1 MSGRVRDTA
10 QRVWSITNRVLLYI
24 LIWAGFTLLAAAISI
39 RFYWG
44 PITVDQMMLN
54 LVSVQGEGGGGTL
67 VLICILG
74 IGVLPVMLTAGIAY
88 WRFRIRRKRRAS
100 AVTVDAAVVDSGTS
114 DGPTP
119 PSEDETEPLRRS
131 WAKVWFARTVSLVM
145 VAALVTTGTVMF
157 GNSVHFVDYVRS
169 VNSAYAVDDYYETPV
184 VASAEKKRNL
194 VMIYLES
201 GEETL
206 SDTTLFDKDPFVPL
220 KEATPAEDGWQQVE
234 GLRQYEGGGWTMA
247 GISGTQCGVPLKGS
261 GLLTGKSGL
270 NSLGG
275 ELDSY
280 LGGLTCVG
288 DILSEQGYRNVFMG
302 GAEESFA
309 AKDQYFLSHGYGE
322 FYGLNH
328 WKELGEPADQIRSDW
343 GLSDKRLMER
353 AKDQVDTLHVESER
367 TGGPFN
373 LTMLTVDTHEPA
385 HLYDY
390 CPQDTESEVTS
401 MFNCSMTQVA
411 GFIDHLEA
419 QGYLDDTAVVI
430 MGDHLKHMG
439 ASNAFHEQLDD
450 NPNRTIFNRFW
461 IPGDDRRTSTMQG
474 GVDQL
479 NMMPTILEAAGIEL
493 ADRQGGLGVSAFT
506 VDIPRESAQRLEPD
520 AYNELLNSRSTDFYN
535 DAWDGQELKKK

>member
-1 MSGRVRDTA
+1 VRGRVGDTA
-10 QRVWSITNRVLLYI
+10 RRVSSVIGGVLLYV
-24 LIWAGFTLLAAAISI
+24 LVWAGFTMLAAAIGI

-54 LVSVQGEGGGGTL
+54 LVSVQGEGGGGTM

-74 IGVLPVMLTAGIAY
+74 IGVLPVLLTAGIAY
-88 WRFRIRRKRRAS
+88 WRFRVKRRRRAS
-100 AVTVDAAVVDSGTS
+100 AATVEAAVADSGTY
-114 DGPTP
+114 DGPA
-119 PSEDETEPLRRS
+119 PSPDDEDEPLRRS
-131 WAKVWFARTVSLVM
+131 WAKIWFVRTVSLVM

-157 GNSVHFVDYVRS
+157 GNTIHVVDYVRS
-169 VNSAYAVDDYYETPV
+169 VNSAYTVDDYYRTPV
-184 VASAEKKRNL
+184 VADAGNKRNL

-220 KEATPAEDGWQQVE
+220 KDVTREEDGWQKVDDF
-234 GLRQYEGGGWTMA
+234 RQYEGGGWTMA

-275 ELDSY
+275 EMDSY

-288 DILSEQGYRNVFMG
+288 DILADQGYRNVFMG

-309 AKDQYFLSHGYGE
+309 AKDQYFLSHGYDD

-353 AKDQVDTLHVESER
+353 AEEQVDTLHAESER
-367 TGGPFN
+367 TGNPFN

-390 CPQDTESEVTS
+390 CPQDSESEVTS
-401 MFNCSMTQVA
+401 MFACSMTQVA
-411 GFIDHLEA
+411 GFVDHLEE
-419 QGYLDDTAVVI
+419 QGYLDDTAVVV

-450 NPNRTIFNRFW
+450 NPNRSIFNRFW
-461 IPGDDRRTSTMQG
+461 IPGDDRRTSTMQD

-506 VDIPRESAQRLEPD
+506 QDIPLGSAQGLEPD
-520 AYNELLNSRSTDFYN
+520 AYDELLNSRSSDFYK
-535 DAWDGQELKKK
+535 DAWDGQELKRG

>member
-1 MSGRVRDTA
+1 
-10 QRVWSITNRVLLYI
+10 
-24 LIWAGFTLLAAAISI
+24 
-39 RFYWG
+39 
-44 PITVDQMMLN
+44 
-54 LVSVQGEGGGGTL
+54 
-67 VLICILG
+67 
-74 IGVLPVMLTAGIAY
+74 
-88 WRFRIRRKRRAS
+88 
-100 AVTVDAAVVDSGTS
+100 
-114 DGPTP
+114 
-119 PSEDETEPLRRS
+119 
-131 WAKVWFARTVSLVM
+131 M

-157 GNSVHFVDYVRS
+157 GNTIHVVDYVRS
-169 VNSAYAVDDYYETPV
+169 VNSAYTVDDYYRTPV
-184 VASAEKKRNL
+184 VADAGNKRNL

-220 KEATPAEDGWQQVE
+220 KDVTREEDGWQKVDDF
-234 GLRQYEGGGWTMA
+234 RQYEGGGWTMA

-275 ELDSY
+275 EMDSY

-288 DILSEQGYRNVFMG
+288 DILADQGYRNVFMG

-309 AKDQYFLSHGYGE
+309 AKDQYFLSHGYDD

-353 AKDQVDTLHVESER
+353 AEEQVDTLHAESER
-367 TGGPFN
+367 TGNPFN

-390 CPQDTESEVTS
+390 CPQDSESEVTS
-401 MFNCSMTQVA
+401 MFACSMTQVA
-411 GFIDHLEA
+411 GFVDHLEE
-419 QGYLDDTAVVI
+419 QGYLDDTAVVV

-450 NPNRTIFNRFW
+450 NPNRSIFNRFW
-461 IPGDDRRTSTMQG
+461 IPGDDRRTSTMQD

-506 VDIPRESAQRLEPD
+506 QDIPLGSAQGLEPD
-520 AYNELLNSRSTDFYN
+520 AYDELLNSRSSDFYK
-535 DAWDGQELKKK
+535 DAWDGQELKRG